1 MPIISR
7 FYGIIIAMY
16 YRDHAP
22 PHFHARYGDQEVI
35 IEIETGKI
43 TGSMS
48 SRALSMIQEWRKMHI
63 NELLDDWKL
72 VEQNMP
78 LKKIN
83 PLE

>member
-1 MPIISR
+1 
-7 FYGIIIAMY
+7 MY